1 VYNLLKKDDK
11 NPLDKTKVIDFIKL
25 YKIGSVL
32 NTPYGKAQ
40 SAKVWQQIQ
49 KTIQEEAQNHLENKI
64 PIIFGIDSIHGAN
77 YIREGT
83 LMPQPLAM
91 ASSFNI
97 DIAREVG
104 AITAMET
111 KAVGIPW
118 NFNPVFDQ
126 GRDPIWPR

>member
-1 VYNLLKKDDK
+1 MYSYYKQDDI
-11 NPLDKTKVIDFIKL
+11 NPLNRTRVIDFL
-25 YKIGSVL
+25 RQYKIGSIL
-32 NTPYGKAQ
+32 NTPFGKAQ
-40 SAKVWQQIQ
+40 SAKVWQQVQ
-49 KTIQEEAQNHLENKI
+49 KIIQEEAKNNAVI
-64 PIIFGIDSIHGAN
+64 PVIFGIDSIHGAN
-77 YIREGT
+77 YIREAT

-118 NFNPVFDQ
+118 NFNPVLDQ

>member
-1 VYNLLKKDDK
+1 LNRTRVR
-11 NPLDKTKVIDFIKL
+11 DFIRRF
-25 YKIGSVL
+25 KIGSIL
-32 NTPYGKAQ
+32 NTPFGKAQ
-40 SAKVWQQIQ
+40 SANVWQQVQ
-49 KTIQEEAQNHLENKI
+49 RTIQEEAANNTGTSI

-77 YIREGT
+77 YIREAT

-91 ASSFNI
+91 ASSFNP
-97 DIAREVG
+97 DIARQVG

-118 NFNPVFDQ
+118 NFNPVLDQ